1 MAVRKVKDADAPSVC
16 VIDGGSTGYVDH
28 VNAVMSEA
36 AKDGGEHVDEYVE
49 HAVTPNDAVAFATHA
64 AVVCS
69 EHDDCPAP
77 VVVVPSAHARQLEDD
92 VYVEPPSE

>member
-1 MAVRKVKDADAPSVC
+1 MKAADVPTVC
-16 VIDGGSTGYVDH
+16 EIAENGYADH
-28 VNAVMSEA
+28 VNAVIPEA
-36 AKDGGEHVDEYVE
+36 VNDGGEHDDEYAVE
-49 HAVTPNDAVAFATHA
+49 HDAAPNDAVSLATHA

-77 VVVVPSAHARQLEDD
+77 VVVVPTAHARQLVDD